1 MRAPT
6 LTTVLGRVW
15 VGLPSGFA
23 LAVLALAVLGTAYP
37 AAAQERKTRDMLV
50 REDRANVE
58 GNGFWIYNDL
68 PGAFGKA
75 KETGKPLLV
84 VFRCIP
90 CEACA
95 KLDAD
100 IVERDPKVRELLQKF
115 VCLRIVHA
123 NNLDLGLFQFD
134 YDQSFAAFFMN
145 ADKTIYG
152 RYGTRSHQ
160 TKSEDD
166 VSLEGFAKALTAALE
181 LHKSYPGNASSLAG
195 KSSQDK
201 PAHAVPEQYV
211 QLRGK
216 YTGKLDYEG
225 KLAQSCIH
233 CHQVG
238 EAQRHEFRAAGKP
251 LPDKLLFPYPHP
263 KAFGLVMDP
272 KEKAT
277 VKRIVPGSQA
287 ERDGFQA
294 GDEIVS
300 LAGQTL
306 LSLADIQWVLHNAP
320 AEGKL
325 TAVVHRKGQ
334 AAPPAERQLTL
345 EKGWR
350 QRDDLS
356 WRSTS
361 WSLRRM
367 TTGGMVLEDVPEEA
381 RRKAGVADDT
391 MALRVRYMGQYGGP
405 HGLAKQTGFRVG
417 DIIVS
422 VDGRAEPMRET
433 DLFALLVQKKP
444 SEQVPFTVLR
454 EGKRQELTLRMQD

>member
-1 MRAPT
+1 MRAPPF
-6 LTTVLGRVW
+6 TTVLGTVL
-15 VGLPSGFA
+15 VGVVSGFV
-23 LAVLALAVLGTAYP
+23 LAALALAPTV
-37 AAAQERKTRDMLV
+37 AQERKTRDMLV

-58 GNGFWIYNDL
+58 GDGFWIYNDL
-68 PGAFGKA
+68 PAALGKA

-90 CEACA
+90 CDACA

-100 IVERDPKVRELLQKF
+100 IVERDPQVRELLQKF

-123 NNLDLGLFQFD
+123 NHLDLALFQFD
-134 YDQSFAAFFMN
+134 YDQSFAAFFMH

-166 VSLEGFAKALTAALE
+166 VSLEGFTKALTAALE

-201 PAHAVPEQYV
+201 PAHAVPEQYS

-225 KLAQSCIH
+225 KVAQSCIH

-263 KAFGLVMDP
+263 KTFGLVMDP

-277 VKRIVPGSQA
+277 VKRIVTGSQA

-300 LAGQTL
+300 LARQPL

-325 TAVVHRKGQ
+325 PAVVRRKGQ
-334 AAPPAERQLTL
+334 TRSVERQLAL

-350 QRDDLS
+350 QLGDLS

-367 TTGGMVLEDVPEEA
+367 TTGGMVLEDVSEDA
-381 RRKAGVADDT
+381 RRKAGLAADAL
-391 MALRVRYMGQYGGP
+391 ALRVRYLGQYGP
-405 HGLAKQTGFRVG
+405 HAAAKQAGFRVG
-417 DIIVS
+417 DVILS
-422 VDGRAEPMRET
+422 VGGRAEPMRET
-433 DLFALLVQKKP
+433 DLFALLVQKKAN
-444 SEQVPFTVLR
+444 EQVPFIVLR
-454 EGKRQELTLRMQD
+454 EGKRQELTLRTQD